1 MQLHQAV
8 DTSPQPP
15 GPSSAGPPGRQRR
28 GNTTT
33 PSTPSTPS
41 TPGSSSPRAAAACL
55 RPLTALARTVAPAAG
70 VPLPRGGVL
79 RAGRGL
85 RRTRRLGRV
94 HSVLP
99 LPLAWTMAS
108 KLQFEIE
115 WRGAGGLRV
124 RSSAT
129 NGTFLN
135 SQRLPRGEWRPLR
148 HGDRLAFVT
157 SKRSAGEGHGERRR
171 VSAWFEVLEVSGAA
185 RPELSRHEEDALA
198 AALEGMGVQ
207 GPPCGDGE
215 GGGGG
220 APPGPPP
227 SLGFGSQISV

>member
-1 MQLHQAV
+1 MQLSAV
-8 DTSPQPP
+8 DTPPP

-28 GNTTT
+28 GGTT

-41 TPGSSSPRAAAACL
+41 TPGSSSPRAAACL

-70 VPLPRGGVL
+70 VPLPRGSVL

-198 AALEGMGVQ
+198 AAVEGMGVQ

-215 GGGGG
+215 RGGGG
-220 APPGPPP
+220 APPGPPA
-227 SLGFGSQISV
+227 LGFGSQISV